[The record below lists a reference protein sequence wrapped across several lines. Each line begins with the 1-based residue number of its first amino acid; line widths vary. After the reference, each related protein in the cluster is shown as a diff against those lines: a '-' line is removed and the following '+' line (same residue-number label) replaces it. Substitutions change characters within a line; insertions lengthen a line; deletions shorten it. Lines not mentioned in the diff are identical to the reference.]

1 MKNENWKGIFI
12 LEIGKTLL
20 FKDWNRNL
28 IFGISKFWSN
38 LIFENNSDFFQKFT
52 NIYKSIYNISI

>member
-28 IFGISKFWSN
+28 ILGISKF
-38 LIFENNSDFFQKFT
+38 
-52 NIYKSIYNISI
+52 